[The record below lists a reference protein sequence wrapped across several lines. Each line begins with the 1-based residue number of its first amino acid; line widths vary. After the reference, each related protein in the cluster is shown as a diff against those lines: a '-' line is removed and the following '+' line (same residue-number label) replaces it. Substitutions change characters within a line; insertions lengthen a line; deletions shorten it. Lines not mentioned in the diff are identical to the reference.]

1 MSLNGEKLKKIQILK
16 EDTMISLLEKQILK
30 TVIAEY
36 LEEIELG
43 NITDRDFIE
52 FIVDYIETIAN
63 EKAIELLKELTR
75 INDED

>member
-1 MSLNGEKLKKIQILK
+1 MK
-16 EDTMISLLEKQILK
+16 EDTIISLLEKHILK

-63 EKAIELLKELTR
+63 EKAIELLNEITR
-75 INDED
+75 INNED

>member
-1 MSLNGEKLKKIQILK
+1 MK
-16 EDTMISLLEKQILK
+16 EDTIISLLEKHILK

-63 EKAIELLKELTR
+63 EKAIELLNELTR
-75 INDED
+75 INNED

>member
-1 MSLNGEKLKKIQILK
+1 MK
-16 EDTMISLLEKQILK
+16 EDIIISLLEKQILK

-43 NITDRDFIE
+43 NINENDFIE

-63 EKAIELLKELTR
+63 EKAIELLNEITR
-75 INDED
+75 INNED

>member
-1 MSLNGEKLKKIQILK
+1 MK
-16 EDTMISLLEKQILK
+16 EDIIISLLEKQILK

-43 NITDRDFIE
+43 NINQNDFIE

-63 EKAIELLKELTR
+63 EKAIQLLNELTAKP
-75 INDED
+75 NED

>member
-1 MSLNGEKLKKIQILK
+1 
-16 EDTMISLLEKQILK
+16 MISLLEKQILK

-63 EKAIELLKELTR
+63 EKAIELLNEITR
-75 INDED
+75 INNED

>member
-1 MSLNGEKLKKIQILK
+1 LK
-16 EDTMISLLEKQILK
+16 EDIIISLLEKQILK

-43 NITDRDFIE
+43 NINQNDFIE

-63 EKAIELLKELTR
+63 EKAIELLNEITK
-75 INDED
+75 INNEH

>member
-1 MSLNGEKLKKIQILK
+1 LK
-16 EDTMISLLEKQILK
+16 EDIIISLLEKQILK

-43 NITDRDFIE
+43 NINQNDFIE

-63 EKAIELLKELTR
+63 EKAIQLLNELTAKP
-75 INDED
+75 NED

>member
-1 MSLNGEKLKKIQILK
+1 LK
-16 EDTMISLLEKQILK
+16 EDIIISLLEKQILK

-43 NITDRDFIE
+43 NINENDFIE

-63 EKAIELLKELTR
+63 EKAIELLNEITR
-75 INDED
+75 INNED

>member
-1 MSLNGEKLKKIQILK
+1 MK
-16 EDTMISLLEKQILK
+16 EDIIISLLEKQILK

-43 NITDRDFIE
+43 NINQNDFIE

>member
-1 MSLNGEKLKKIQILK
+1 LK
-16 EDTMISLLEKQILK
+16 EDTIISLLEKHILK

-63 EKAIELLKELTR
+63 EKAIQLLNELTAKP
-75 INDED
+75 NEDRTN

>member
-1 MSLNGEKLKKIQILK
+1 MK
-16 EDTMISLLEKQILK
+16 EDIIISLLEKQILK

-63 EKAIELLKELTR
+63 EKAIELLNEITR
-75 INDED
+75 INNED

>member
-1 MSLNGEKLKKIQILK
+1 MK
-16 EDTMISLLEKQILK
+16 EDTIISLLEKHILK

-43 NITDRDFIE
+43 NINQNDFIE

-63 EKAIELLKELTR
+63 EKAIQLLNELTAK
-75 INDED
+75 NNEH

>member
-1 MSLNGEKLKKIQILK
+1 LK
-16 EDTMISLLEKQILK
+16 EDIIISLLEKQILK

-43 NITDRDFIE
+43 NINENDFIE

-63 EKAIELLKELTR
+63 EKAIEL
-75 INDED
+75 INEITKINNEH

>member
-1 MSLNGEKLKKIQILK
+1 
-16 EDTMISLLEKQILK
+16 MISLLEKQILK

-43 NITDRDFIE
+43 NINQNDFIE

-63 EKAIELLKELTR
+63 EKAIQLLNELTAR
-75 INDED
+75 NNEH

>member
-1 MSLNGEKLKKIQILK
+1 MK
-16 EDTMISLLEKQILK
+16 EDIIISLLEKQILK

-43 NITDRDFIE
+43 NINQNDFIE

-63 EKAIELLKELTR
+63 EKAIELLNELTAKP
-75 INDED
+75 NED

>member
-1 MSLNGEKLKKIQILK
+1 MK
-16 EDTMISLLEKQILK
+16 EDTIISLLEKHILK
-30 TVIAEY
+30 TVITEY

-43 NITDRDFIE
+43 NINQNDFIE

>member
-1 MSLNGEKLKKIQILK
+1 
-16 EDTMISLLEKQILK
+16 MISLLEKQILK

-43 NITDRDFIE
+43 NINENDFIE

-63 EKAIELLKELTR
+63 EKAIELLNEITK
-75 INDED
+75 INNEH

>member
-1 MSLNGEKLKKIQILK
+1 MK
-16 EDTMISLLEKQILK
+16 EDTIISLLEKHILK

-43 NITDRDFIE
+43 NINENDFIE

-63 EKAIELLKELTR
+63 EKAIELLNEITR
-75 INDED
+75 INNED

>member
-1 MSLNGEKLKKIQILK
+1 MK
-16 EDTMISLLEKQILK
+16 EDTIISLLEKHILK

-63 EKAIELLKELTR
+63 EKAIELLNEITR
-75 INDED
+75 INNEH

>member
-1 MSLNGEKLKKIQILK
+1 
-16 EDTMISLLEKQILK
+16 MISLLEKQILK

-63 EKAIELLKELTR
+63 EKAIQLLNELTAKP
-75 INDED
+75 NEDRTN

>member
-1 MSLNGEKLKKIQILK
+1 MK
-16 EDTMISLLEKQILK
+16 EDTIISLLEKHILK

-43 NITDRDFIE
+43 NINQNDFIE

-63 EKAIELLKELTR
+63 EKAIELLNEITR
-75 INDED
+75 INNED

>member
-1 MSLNGEKLKKIQILK
+1 MK
-16 EDTMISLLEKQILK
+16 EDTIISLLEKHILK

-43 NITDRDFIE
+43 NINENDFIE

-63 EKAIELLKELTR
+63 EKAIQLLNELTAK
-75 INDED
+75 NNEH

>member
-1 MSLNGEKLKKIQILK
+1 
-16 EDTMISLLEKQILK
+16 MISLLEKQILK

>member
-1 MSLNGEKLKKIQILK
+1 
-16 EDTMISLLEKQILK
+16 MISLLEKQILK

-63 EKAIELLKELTR
+63 EKAIELLNELTAKP
-75 INDED
+75 NEDRTN

>member
-1 MSLNGEKLKKIQILK
+1 
-16 EDTMISLLEKQILK
+16 MISLLEKQILK

-43 NITDRDFIE
+43 NINENDFIE

-63 EKAIELLKELTR
+63 EKAIELLNEITR
-75 INDED
+75 INNED

>member
-1 MSLNGEKLKKIQILK
+1 
-16 EDTMISLLEKQILK
+16 MISLLEKHILK

-63 EKAIELLKELTR
+63 EKAIQLLNELTAKP
-75 INDED
+75 NEDRTN